1 MSKLD
6 QVKATAKFATSLYRE
21 KAAAWYH
28 GYLRGDLNTRL
39 FLPVGRKD
47 PYAVYDVM
55 RAGPPMQRTRLDNW
69 FTPRYELCHQ
79 VLRDRGMGVRPEPY
93 DASQDEMDLSFLER
107 NPPDHTRLRRL
118 ASPAF
123 SKKHM
128 TTYRPR
134 IEKAVH
140 RLIDDLERL
149 ALDGDGTVDLVPSY
163 TSPLPIQVITDLLG
177 VPDARAE

>member
-79 VLRDRGMGVRPEPY
+79 VLRDRRMGVRPEPY

-134 IEKAVH
+134 IEAG
-140 RLIDDLERL
+140 R
-149 ALDGDGTVDLVPSY
+149 AP
-163 TSPLPIQVITDLLG
+163 
-177 VPDARAE
+177 PDRRPRAAGPRR